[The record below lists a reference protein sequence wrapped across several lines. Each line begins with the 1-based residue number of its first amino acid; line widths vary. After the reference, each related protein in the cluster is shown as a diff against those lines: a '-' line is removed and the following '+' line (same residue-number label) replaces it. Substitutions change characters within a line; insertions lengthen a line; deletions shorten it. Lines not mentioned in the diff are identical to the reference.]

1 MKKFKV
7 YGTVAVSVYKEVW
20 AHDESEAY
28 NKASEQLRELNEY
41 CGNGSYDRLIGV
53 ENDGESVAADGII
66 EYEDIEM
73 LEDDPN
79 YFECPKCGEE
89 CWSREDVDGKEYWWC
104 DDCEEAFNDDGE
116 VCYPDFEEDDDD
128 EE

>member
-7 YGTVAVSVYKEVW
+7 YGSVTISVYKEVW
-20 AHDESEAY
+20 AHNEEEAY
-28 NKASEQLRELNEY
+28 DKAYDELDTLNEY

-53 ENDGESVAADGII
+53 ENEGESVAADGLI
-66 EYEDIEM
+66 EYNDIEL
-73 LEDDPN
+73 LEDDPD

-89 CWSREDVDGKEYWWC
+89 CEVREDSDGERYYWC
-104 DDCEEAFNDDGE
+104 EDCEQAYDEDGDE
-116 VCYPDFEEDDDD
+116 IWIDEEED